1 MATFTNRA
9 TLSYNGNS
17 VNSNIVTGEIQEVLA
32 VSKNAVQGVYTED
45 GVVTYVITLVNSGA
59 LPLENLTVTDNL
71 GEYEF
76 GGNNLYPLEYVGNSV
91 LYYVDGILVA
101 APVVTAGPPLTIS
114 GVNLPANGDAVIV
127 YQARVTDFAPL
138 ASGSEI
144 TNTATVTGGGITIPV
159 TATETVTLQ
168 DSLQLDISKALS
180 PSVVQENG
188 QLTYTFTIRNYG
200 TTEAIATDNLTL
212 TDTFNPVLDP
222 ITVTF
227 NGDVWSTPANYTYN
241 TATGE
246 FATVPSAITVP
257 AATVT
262 QNEDGTWTVTPGV
275 STLTVTGTV

>member
-76 GGNNLYPLEYVGNSV
+76 GGNNLYPLEYVENSV

-101 APVVTAGPPLTIS
+101 APVVTARPPLTIS
-114 GVNLPANGDAVIV
+114 GVNVPANGDAVIV

-246 FATVPSAITVP
+246 FATVPGAITVP

>member
-17 VNSNIVTGEIQEVLA
+17 VNSNVVTGEIQEVLA
-32 VSKNAVQGVYTED
+32 VSKNAVLDSYTEG
-45 GVVTYVITLVNSGA
+45 GVVTYVISLVNSGT

-76 GGNNLYPLEYVGNSV
+76 GGINLYPLAYVENSV
-91 LYYVDGILVA
+91 LYYVNGTLAA
-101 APVVTAGPPLTIS
+101 APVVTAGPPLTVN
-114 GVNLPANGDAVIV
+114 GVNVPAGGDAVIV

-138 ASGSEI
+138 MSGSTI
-144 TNTATVTGGGITIPV
+144 TNEATVTGGGLVSPL

-168 DSLQLDISKALS
+168 DALLLDITKALS
-180 PSVVQENG
+180 PGVVQENG

-200 TTEAIATDNLTL
+200 TNEAVATDNVTL
-212 TDTFNPVLDP
+212 TDTFDPILNP

-227 NGDVWSTPANYTYN
+227 NGNVWASPTNYTYN

-246 FATVPSAITVP
+246 FATVPGAITVP

-262 QNEDGTWTVTPGV
+262 QNADGTWTVTPGV

>member
-45 GVVTYVITLVNSGA
+45 GVVTYVISFVNSGTLA
-59 LPLENLTVTDNL
+59 LENLTVTDNL

-76 GGNNLYPLEYVGNSV
+76 GGTNLYPLEYVDGSV
-91 LYYVDGILVA
+91 LYYVNGILTA
-101 APVVTAGPPLTIS
+101 APTVTAGPPLTVS
-114 GVNLPANGDAVIV
+114 GVSVPAGGDAVIV

-138 ASGSEI
+138 ASGSTI
-144 TNTATVTGGGITIPV
+144 TNEATVTGGGLVSPL

-168 DSLQLDISKALS
+168 DALLLEITKALS
-180 PSVVQENG
+180 PVVVQENG

-200 TTEAIATDNLTL
+200 TTEAVATDNVTL
-212 TDTFNPVLDP
+212 TDTFDPILNP

-227 NGDVWSTPANYTYN
+227 NGDVWATPANYTYN

-246 FATVPSAITVP
+246 FATVPGAITVP

>member
-45 GVVTYVITLVNSGA
+45 GVVTYVISFVNSGTLA
-59 LPLENLTVTDNL
+59 LENLTVTDNL

-76 GGNNLYPLEYVGNSV
+76 SGTNLYPLEYVDGSV
-91 LYYVDGILVA
+91 LYYVNGTLTA
-101 APVVTAGPPLTIS
+101 APTVTAGPPLTVS
-114 GVNLPANGDAVIV
+114 GVSVPAGGDAVIV

-138 ASGSEI
+138 ANGSTI
-144 TNTATVTGGGITIPV
+144 TNEATVTGGGLVSPL

-168 DSLQLDISKALS
+168 ETLQLDITKALS
-180 PSVVQENG
+180 PVVVQENG

-200 TTEAIATDNLTL
+200 TTEAVATDNVTL
-212 TDTFNPVLDP
+212 TDTFDPILNP

-227 NGDVWSTPANYTYN
+227 NGDVWATPANYTYN

-246 FATVPSAITVP
+246 FATVPGAITVP

>member
-32 VSKNAVQGVYTED
+32 VSKNAVLDSYTEG
-45 GVVTYVITLVNSGA
+45 GVVTYTISLVNSGTLA
-59 LPLENLTVTDNL
+59 LENLTVADNL
-71 GEYEF
+71 GEYVF
-76 GGNNLYPLEYVGNSV
+76 GGTNLYPLEYVDNSI
-91 LYYVDGILVA
+91 LYYVNGILTT
-101 APVVTAGPPLTIS
+101 APTVTAGPPLTLS
-114 GVNLPANGDAVIV
+114 GVNVPAGGDAVIV

-138 ASGSEI
+138 ASGSVI
-144 TNTATVTGGGITIPV
+144 TNVATVTGGGLVSPI

-168 DSLQLDISKALS
+168 DALQLDITKALS
-180 PSVVQENG
+180 PVVVQENG

-200 TTEAIATDNLTL
+200 TNEAVATDNVTL
-212 TDTFNPVLDP
+212 TDTFDPILNP

-227 NGDVWSTPANYTYN
+227 NGNVWATPTNYTYN

-246 FATVPSAITVP
+246 FATVPGAITVP

-262 QNEDGTWTVTPGV
+262 QNEDGTWAVTPGV